1 MAEYVTVSREIQRM
15 CDKNRCAKCPIT
27 KHRHE
32 CVNCYGWMNNHPEE
46 VESIVMKWAVEHPFK
61 TNGMKFRE
69 VFGDH
74 VVWET
79 DEDMEAWLNAE
90 YKGERDEAEQ

>member
-1 MAEYVTVSREIQRM
+1 MLGRIGCFECPLGDVEKRPCSRWVKYHPKEAERIIMQWAE
-15 CDKNRCAKCPIT
+15 KHPI
-27 KHRHE
+27 
-32 CVNCYGWMNNHPEE
+32 V
-46 VESIVMKWAVEHPFK
+46 
-61 TNGMKFRE
+61 TNGMRFKE

-90 YKGERDEAEQ
+90 YKEIDNEQ